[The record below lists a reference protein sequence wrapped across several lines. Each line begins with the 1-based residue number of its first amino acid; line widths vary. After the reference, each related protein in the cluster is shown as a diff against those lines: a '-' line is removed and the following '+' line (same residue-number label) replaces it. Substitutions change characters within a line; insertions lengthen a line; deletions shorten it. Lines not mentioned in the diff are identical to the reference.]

1 MGIPL
6 GGAQMAKLIKIYREA
21 WAKAGHPGSGRVML
35 AFHMFCAESR
45 EQAAAIAREPL
56 NIYLKSIVEAA
67 SDWMSGV
74 ASKDY
79 PNYQKTIEFLSKES
93 FESQVE
99 KGGAWIGTPDDIR
112 KSIASYHGLVGGF
125 ESASL
130 QVNFG
135 MISQADAERSMA
147 LFAREVMPHFKN

>member
-1 MGIPL
+1 
-6 GGAQMAKLIKIYREA
+6 
-21 WAKAGHPGSGRVML
+21 
-35 AFHMFCAESR
+35 
-45 EQAAAIAREPL
+45 
-56 NIYLKSIVEAA
+56 
-67 SDWMSGV
+67 MSGV

-79 PNYQKTIEFLSKES
+79 PNYQKMIEFISKES

-112 KSIASYHGLVGGF
+112 KSIASYDQQVGGF

-135 MISQADAERSMA
+135 MIAYAEAEQSMD